1 MKAIDIDS
9 VIRIPVTKDTLYY
22 TWLWYTKPIHGLT
35 ATEITIASCLL
46 KHRDKLKAIIHDQSI
61 LDRELLG
68 NTIRD
73 EIIKETGVTLKH
85 YRMIMTNLRKHK
97 FIVDG
102 CINAKYIPDV
112 KENKNDFRVLLKFD
126 IDRK

>member
-9 VIRIPVTKDTLYY
+9 VIRIPVTKDSLYFK
-22 TWLWYTKPIHGLT
+22 WLYFIKPIHGLT
-35 ATEITIASCLL
+35 LTEINIASCLL
-46 KHRDKLKAIIHDQSI
+46 KHREKLKAIIHDQSI

-68 NTIRD
+68 NTVRD
-73 EIIKETGVTLKH
+73 EILKETGVTLKH
-85 YRMIMTNLRKHK
+85 YRMIMTSLRKHQ

-102 CINAKYIPDV
+102 RINPQYIPDV

-126 IDRK
+126 ISKK